1 MKLIMLLI
9 LLVVCGGAY
18 IYSTYGRKKGGRTA
32 DIQKTVQEFMN
43 VSDIEQSFIYT
54 RDNYLI
60 GFLQISG
67 RKTDLLSNREK
78 AALTQQ
84 LTAEVS
90 TVNIC
95 WQLLA
100 VSQPEDN
107 SALIYQYQEM
117 MDTQNATRKKLL
129 REAIRY
135 QNELLLSGEN
145 VERKFYIK
153 LWEYRKEGA
162 EQELM
167 EHLQQFAKCFD
178 ISGYSSEILGKEEV
192 IRLCNLVHN
201 PAAILYEGDE
211 ISRGMPR
218 LAGKE
223 DVE

>member
-1 MKLIMLLI
+1 MKLIILVVLLLI
-9 LLVVCGGAY
+9 CGGAY
-18 IYSTYGRKKGGRTA
+18 VYSTYGRKKGSSPSAGNQR
-32 DIQKTVQEFMN
+32 TVQEFMN
-43 VSDIEQSFIYT
+43 VSDIEHSFIYT

-90 TVNIC
+90 TVNTS
-95 WQLLA
+95 WQMLA

-117 MDTQNATRKKLL
+117 LDTQNTIRKKLL

-153 LWEYRKEGA
+153 LWEHQREGA

-178 ISGYSSEILGKEEV
+178 ISGYSSEILAKEEV

-218 LAGKE
+218 LTGKE
-223 DVE
+223 A